1 MSEVVENIEEPEAN
15 PYNAKKSWHT
25 PDKPRTDDADSLFF
39 APQQQA
45 TLEEEAPEEEQVQPQ
60 KRANYKKRYDDLKRH
75 YDQRV
80 SEFKQRE
87 QELEAAARSAQP
99 SYEPPKT

>member
-45 TLEEEAPEEEQVQPQ
+45 TLEEDDAPEEE
-60 KRANYKKRYDDLKRH
+60 
-75 YDQRV
+75 
-80 SEFKQRE
+80 
-87 QELEAAARSAQP
+87 
-99 SYEPPKT
+99 